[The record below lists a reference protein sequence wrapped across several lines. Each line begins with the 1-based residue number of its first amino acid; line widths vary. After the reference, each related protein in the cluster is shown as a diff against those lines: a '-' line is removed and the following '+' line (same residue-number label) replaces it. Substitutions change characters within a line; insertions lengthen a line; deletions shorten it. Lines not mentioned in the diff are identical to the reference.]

1 MKLNSKSIYSIIINH
16 KNLIVIDMTNKAFKS
31 EYEYVMSLGDK
42 LGEYVDQ
49 WIAVVDNKIVAKGDN
64 AKETFKK
71 AKECHPTKVPFIM
84 KVPQDKV
91 MVL

>member
-1 MKLNSKSIYSIIINH
+1 
-16 KNLIVIDMTNKAFKS
+16 MTNKPFKS

-84 KVPQDKV
+84 KAPQDKV